1 MNKRTKLI
9 ASSILGIILFL
20 GVSYN
25 YVLNN
30 PVSVIVTASIGTTT
44 IPTTTTV
51 SYTHLTLPTITGV

>member
-9 ASSILGIILFL
+9 VSSILGIILFL

-30 PVSVIVTASIGTTT
+30 PASVIVTASIGTTT
-44 IPTTTTV
+44 IPTTTT
-51 SYTHLTLPTITGV
+51 